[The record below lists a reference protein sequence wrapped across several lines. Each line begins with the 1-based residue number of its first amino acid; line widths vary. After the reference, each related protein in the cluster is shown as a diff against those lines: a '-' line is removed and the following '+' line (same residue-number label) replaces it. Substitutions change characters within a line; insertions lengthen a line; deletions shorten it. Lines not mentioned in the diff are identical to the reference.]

1 MRLYDN
7 ALSGNTYKIRLLIA
21 QLGIDCER
29 VEVDIMKGESRTP
42 EYLARNANG
51 RVPLLALDD
60 GTYLPESTAIL
71 FYLADGTP
79 YLPEGRADRARAL
92 AWMCFEQYNH
102 EPNVAVARHWTR
114 HMEMT
119 AEQRAALPSKMAAGH
134 AALDVMEGHL
144 AANDYFAGGRHSIA
158 DIALYAYTH
167 VADEGGF
174 DLARYPAIGAWLA
187 RVAAQPGHIPMVEG

>member
-7 ALSGNTYKIRLLIA
+7 AISGNTYKCRLLIA

-42 EYLARNANG
+42 DYLAKNPNG

-60 GTYLPESTAIL
+60 GTHLPESNAIL
-71 FYLADGTP
+71 FYLAEGTP
-79 YLPEGRADRARAL
+79 YMPETREGRARAL

-102 EPNVAVARHWTR
+102 EPNVAVARHWTQ
-114 HMEMT
+114 HLELT
-119 AEQRAALPSKMAAGH
+119 NEQRAALPGKIEAGY
-134 AALDVMEGHL
+134 AALDVMEWHL
-144 AANDYFAGGRHSIA
+144 AANDFFAGKRYSIA

-167 VADEGGF
+167 VAEEGGF
-174 DLARYPAIGAWLA
+174 DLARYPAITAWLT
-187 RVAAQPGHIPMVEG
+187 RVAAQVGHIPMEEK

>member
-60 GTYLPESTAIL
+60 STYLPESTAIL

-79 YLPEGRADRARAL
+79 YLPEGRADRARVS
-92 AWMCFEQYNH
+92 M
-102 EPNVAVARHWTR
+102 
-114 HMEMT
+114 
-119 AEQRAALPSKMAAGH
+119 AEQKGTTSA
-134 AALDVMEGHL
+134 V
-144 AANDYFAGGRHSIA
+144 
-158 DIALYAYTH
+158 
-167 VADEGGF
+167 
-174 DLARYPAIGAWLA
+174 
-187 RVAAQPGHIPMVEG
+187 